1 MSRIVLSLALS
12 VLSASAQLSTAVN
25 ELGDGRSQVT
35 ITSTSGVPLEAFV
48 ATWITPEPSGGHRT
62 ALTYNDAL
70 FQFGVKR
77 VPPGVPTPFIV
88 GGADTQIQVQ
98 AGIFQDGSTYGD
110 PQWIEGLRKHRVY
123 YLQALDAF
131 LAELRT
137 ASPTTSQVRLVQQ
150 LSETRDRLIAAATNT
165 IQSPNSE
172 TPNFSDMFLRNA
184 PGRSIRLV
192 YTVLVRNIT
201 KPPAQ
206 SNGAAMALPDVLTML
221 IDLLNAQRS
230 KVAPHVA
237 SNIN

>member
-1 MSRIVLSLALS
+1 MSKIVLSLMLG

-35 ITSTSGVPLEAFV
+35 ITNTSGVPLEAFV
-48 ATWITPEPSGGHRT
+48 ATWITPEPSGGHRS
-62 ALTYNDAL
+62 ASTYNDAL

-77 VPPGVPTPFIV
+77 VPPGAPTTFVV

-110 PQWIEGLRKHRVY
+110 PQWIEGLRKRRVY
-123 YLQALDAF
+123 YLQALDVF
-131 LAELRT
+131 LVELRA
-137 ASPTTSQVRLVQQ
+137 ASPTTSQVGLVQQ
-150 LSETRDRLIAAATNT
+150 LSETRDRLIAATKNT

-172 TPNFSDMFLRNA
+172 TPNFRDVFLRNA
-184 PGRSIRLV
+184 SGSIRLV
-192 YTVLVRNIT
+192 YTFLVRNIT

-221 IDLLNAQRS
+221 IDMLSAQRS

>member
-1 MSRIVLSLALS
+1 MSKIVLSLGLS

-35 ITSTSGVPLEAFV
+35 ITNTSGVPLEAFV
-48 ATWITPEPSGGHRT
+48 ATWITPEPSGGNRS
-62 ALTYNDAL
+62 TYNDAL
-70 FQFGVKR
+70 FKFGVKR
-77 VPPGVPTPFIV
+77 VPPGAPTRFVV
-88 GGADTQIQVQ
+88 GSADTQIQVQ
-98 AGIFQDGSTYGD
+98 AGISQDGSTYGD

-137 ASPTTSQVRLVQQ
+137 TSPTTSQVGLLQQ
-150 LSETRDRLIAAATNT
+150 LSGTRDRLIAATKNT

-192 YTVLVRNIT
+192 YTFLVRNIT

-221 IDLLNAQRS
+221 TDLLSAQRS

-237 SNIN
+237 SNMK

>member
-1 MSRIVLSLALS
+1 MSKIVFSLALS

-35 ITSTSGVPLEAFV
+35 ITNTSGVPLEAFV
-48 ATWITPEPSGGHRT
+48 ATWITPEPSGGHRSSSI
-62 ALTYNDAL
+62 YNDAL
-70 FQFGVKR
+70 LQFRVKR
-77 VPPGVPTPFIV
+77 VPPGAPTTFVV

-110 PQWIEGLRKHRVY
+110 PQWIEGIRKHRVY

-131 LAELRT
+131 LAELHA
-137 ASPTTSQVRLVQQ
+137 ASPTTSQVGLVQQ
-150 LSETRDRLIAAATNT
+150 LSETRDRLIAATKNT

-184 PGRSIRLV
+184 SGSIRLV
-192 YTVLVRNIT
+192 YTFLVRNIT

-206 SNGAAMALPDVLTML
+206 SNAAAMALPDVLTTL
-221 IDLLNAQRS
+221 IDMLSAQRS
-230 KVAPHVA
+230 KLAPHVA

>member
-1 MSRIVLSLALS
+1 MSKIVLSLALS

-48 ATWITPEPSGGHRT
+48 ATWITPEPSGGHT
-62 ALTYNDAL
+62 ASTYNDAL
-70 FQFGVKR
+70 FHFGVNR
-77 VPPGVPTPFIV
+77 VPPGAPTTFIV
-88 GGADTQIQVQ
+88 GSADTQIQVQ
-98 AGIFQDGSTYGD
+98 AAIFQDGSTYGD
-110 PQWIEGLRKHRVY
+110 PQWIEGLRKRRVY

-131 LAELRT
+131 LDELHA
-137 ASPTTSQVRLVQQ
+137 ASPTTSQVGLVQQ
-150 LSETRDRLIAAATNT
+150 LSETRDRLIAATKNT

-172 TPNFSDMFLRNA
+172 TPTFSDMFLRNA
-184 PGRSIRLV
+184 FESIRLV
-192 YTVLVRNIT
+192 YTFLVRNIT

-206 SNGAAMALPDVLTML
+206 SNGAAMALPHVLTML
-221 IDLLNAQRS
+221 VDILSAQRS

>member
-1 MSRIVLSLALS
+1 MSKMVLSLAFS
-12 VLSASAQLSTAVN
+12 VLGASAQLSTAVH

-48 ATWITPEPSGGHRT
+48 ATWITPEPSGGHT
-62 ALTYNDAL
+62 ASTYNDVL
-70 FQFGVKR
+70 FHFGVER
-77 VPPGVPTPFIV
+77 VPPGVPTLFVV

-98 AGIFQDGSTYGD
+98 AGIFHDGSTYGD
-110 PQWIEGLRKHRVY
+110 PQWIDGLRKRRVY

-131 LAELRT
+131 LDELHA
-137 ASPTTSQVRLVQQ
+137 ASPTTSQVGLVQQ
-150 LSETRDRLIAAATNT
+150 LSETRDRLIAAAKNT

-172 TPNFSDMFLRNA
+172 TPSFSDMFLRNA
-184 PGRSIRLV
+184 SESIRFV
-192 YTVLVRNIT
+192 YTFLVRNIT

-206 SNGAAMALPDVLTML
+206 SNGAAMALPDVLTTL
-221 IDLLNAQRS
+221 IDLLSAQRS

>member
-77 VPPGVPTPFIV
+77 VPPGVPIPFIV

-98 AGIFQDGSTYGD
+98 AAIFQDGSTYGD
-110 PQWIEGLRKHRVY
+110 PQWIEGLRKRRVY

-131 LAELRT
+131 LAELRA
-137 ASPTTSQVRLVQQ
+137 ASPTTSQVGLVQQ
-150 LSETRDRLIAAATNT
+150 LSETRDRLIAATKNTT

-184 PGRSIRLV
+184 FGSIRLV
-192 YTVLVRNIT
+192 YTFLVRNIT
-201 KPPAQ
+201 KPPTQ

-221 IDLLNAQRS
+221 IDMLSAQRS
-230 KVAPHVA
+230 KVVPHVA
-237 SNIN
+237 SNIK

>member
-1 MSRIVLSLALS
+1 MSKIVLSLALG

-35 ITSTSGVPLEAFV
+35 ITNTSGVPLEAFV
-48 ATWITPEPSGGHRT
+48 ATWITPEPSGGHRS
-62 ALTYNDAL
+62 ASTYNDAL

-77 VPPGVPTPFIV
+77 VPPGAPTTFVV

-131 LAELRT
+131 LDELHA
-137 ASPTTSQVRLVQQ
+137 ASPTTSQVGLFQQ
-150 LSETRDRLIAAATNT
+150 LSETRDRLIAATKNT

-172 TPNFSDMFLRNA
+172 TPNFSDMFLRNSFE
-184 PGRSIRLV
+184 SIRFV
-192 YTVLVRNIT
+192 YTFLVKNIT
-201 KPPAQ
+201 KLPAQ
-206 SNGAAMALPDVLTML
+206 SNGAAMA
-221 IDLLNAQRS
+221 
-230 KVAPHVA
+230 
-237 SNIN
+237 